1 MTERGQKAPKSK
13 RSINNPISGVK
24 KAADQTIIDK
34 IISWLIYT
42 VSISIIAPYGIKFL
56 ILLVSS
62 SLAGKTAWQIVV
74 ATFSDGGLGI
84 IAVVIAAEAM
94 GKLIRYR
101 GETQQK
107 SLLDFLGLFIVIS
120 IIAASLMFGLQS
132 IDTTNISS
140 GALTP
145 IDIGKVTAISLLVF
159 FITLWIG
166 IITIIITKGSE

>member
-13 RSINNPISGVK
+13 RSITNQTSGVK

-145 IDIGKVTAISLLVF
+145 IDISKVTAISLVVF
-159 FITLWIG
+159 FITLFIG

>member
-1 MTERGQKAPKSK
+1 
-13 RSINNPISGVK
+13 
-24 KAADQTIIDK
+24 
-34 IISWLIYT
+34 
-42 VSISIIAPYGIKFL
+42 
-56 ILLVSS
+56 
-62 SLAGKTAWQIVV
+62 
-74 ATFSDGGLGI
+74 
-84 IAVVIAAEAM
+84 M